1 MRKILI
7 RGLDAAVGETAIRSG
22 LARFGS
28 VVRVAIER
36 DQASAKPIALVEMD
50 ISDMAAEYLVF
61 RLNSPWR
68 KDSEARAELM
78 DG

>member
-36 DQASAKPIALVEMD
+36 DQASAMPIALVEMD
-50 ISDMAAEYLVF
+50 ISDMAA
-61 RLNSPWR
+61 
-68 KDSEARAELM
+68 
-78 DG
+78 

>member
-1 MRKILI
+1 MKKILI
-7 RGLDAAVGETAIRSG
+7 KGLDAAVGEAAIRSG

-36 DQASAKPIALVEMD
+36 DQASAMPIALVEMD

-61 RLNSPWR
+61 RLNSLWR

>member
-7 RGLDAAVGETAIRSG
+7 KGLDAAVGEAAIRSG

-36 DQASAKPIALVEMD
+36 DQASAMPIALVEMD

-61 RLNSPWR
+61 RLNSLWR

>member
-7 RGLDAAVGETAIRSG
+7 RGLDAAVNETAIRSG

-36 DQASAKPIALVEMD
+36 DQASAMPIALVEMD

-61 RLNSPWR
+61 RLNSLWR